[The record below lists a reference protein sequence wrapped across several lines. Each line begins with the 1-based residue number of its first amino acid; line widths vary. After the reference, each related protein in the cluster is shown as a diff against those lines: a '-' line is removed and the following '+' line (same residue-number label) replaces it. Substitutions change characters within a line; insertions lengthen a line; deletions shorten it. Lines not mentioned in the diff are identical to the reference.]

1 MAQHYFR
8 YIPKFD
14 YVSRLPGSKNI
25 SDYNQV
31 TNLFKRGKIRSDI
44 FEDLS
49 YFTKYKVIGDEQP
62 YQVAKKVYDDYNL
75 DWLILLSNNII
86 NVTNE
91 WPMDQISYDNYV
103 LSKYGSYENLYSIH
117 HYESDEVRDSLG
129 TIIMKKGLEVA
140 QNFSVSYYDVGLG
153 QQITL
158 NSATY
163 GVTNLDYEDK
173 IQEDRRNIFV
183 LKSNFVGLVID
194 DLESIMPYKKGSTQY
209 VSPSVVKGDN
219 IRLYE

>member
-8 YIPKFD
+8 YVPKFD
-14 YVSRLPGSKNI
+14 YVSRLSGSKNI

-75 DWLILLSNNII
+75 DWLVLLSNNII

-91 WPMDQISYDNYV
+91 WPMDQISYDNYT
-103 LSKYGSYENLYSIH
+103 LNKYGSYEKLYSVR
-117 HYESDEVRDSLG
+117 HYETDLVKDSLG
-129 TIIMKKGLEVA
+129 TTIVKKGMEVPE
-140 QNFSVSYYDVGLG
+140 NFSVSYFDRGLER
-153 QQITL
+153 QITS
-158 NSATY
+158 NNVTY
-163 GVTNLDYEDK
+163 GVTNLEYEDR
-173 IQEDRRNIFV
+173 IQEERRNIFV
-183 LKSNFVGLVID
+183 LKSTYIGLVLD

-219 IRLYE
+219 IRLYS

>member
-8 YIPKFD
+8 YVPKFD
-14 YVSRLPGSKNI
+14 YVSRLSGSKNI

-31 TNLFKRGKIRSDI
+31 TNLFKRGKIRPDI
-44 FEDLS
+44 FQDLS

-62 YQVAKKVYDDYNL
+62 YQVANKVYNDYNL
-75 DWLILLSNNII
+75 DWLVLLSNNII

-91 WPMDQISYDNYV
+91 WPMDQISYDNYT
-103 LSKYGSYENLYSIH
+103 LNKYGSYENLYSVR
-117 HYESDEVRDSLG
+117 HYETDHVKDSLG
-129 TIIMKKGLEVA
+129 TTIVKKGMEVP
-140 QNFSVSYYDVGLG
+140 QNFSVSYFDRGLER
-153 QQITL
+153 QIIS
-158 NSATY
+158 NNVTY
-163 GVTNLDYEDK
+163 GVTNLEYEDK

-183 LKSNFVGLVID
+183 LKSSYIGLVLD

-219 IRLYE
+219 IRLYS